1 MIGNKIINFSTK
13 KRKKEKKKKSYFISP
28 LKEMNE

>member
-1 MIGNKIINFSTK
+1 MIRNKIINFSTK
-13 KRKKEKKKKSYFISP
+13 KKKEKKKKSYFISP

>member
-1 MIGNKIINFSTK
+1 MIRNKIINFSHK
-13 KRKKEKKKKSYFISP
+13 KKKEKKFYFISP